1 MKIIDIVHQCCE
13 NYFNLYSPEVKNPIS
28 KVVLSFLKALS
39 MATLVIPLAV
49 YLADRITRTEKPIG
63 TTPQKM
69 NAVTT
74 SLVPAQSA
82 PIENPA
88 LANRAETVIDYSTK
102 RWKPEYALAY
112 AWDKNSDAY
121 KQAIATYEARAV
133 SANEWVWNPFKD
145 FIEHPGLAYLLPERE
160 NSHLLMYLQKAFE
173 ENPEMLLGWMN
184 INPNF
189 FKDRFQNEEIPFKM
203 DFNRGISLDET
214 SKKIVLAI
222 PITELK
228 IYGEFHSLETLEIL
242 HSTLRGMEHLKKLD
256 AQFARHLPSYTPQFS
271 HPPSSA
277 GFFTGLN
284 VHELSLFV
292 SALDLET
299 LDLPHSI
306 TKLTIRAEKD
316 KTGFNERNE
325 KIRQNL
331 QKLPHLEEITLA
343 DLPNSCSEFLGNIP
357 DQCKVV
363 KIETCGYHISVDALI
378 KRFQATPLET
388 LYLKNYEGFKNSQYT
403 ADEIEKL
410 KQAKIAKKIVVET
423 YS

>member
-1 MKIIDIVHQCCE
+1 MKIRDIVHQCCE

-28 KVVLSFLKALS
+28 KVVLAVLKALS

-49 YLADRITRTEKPIG
+49 YLTDRITRAEKPIG

-74 SLVPAQSA
+74 SLVAVPSA

-88 LANRAETVIDYSTK
+88 LANRAETEIHHTSK
-102 RWKPEYALAY
+102 RWTPERALAY
-112 AWDKNSDAY
+112 AWDKSSDAY
-121 KQAIATYEARAV
+121 KQAIANYEARAT
-133 SANEWVWNPFKD
+133 SANEWVWNPFTN
-145 FIEHPGLAYLLPERE
+145 FIDHPALAYLLPDKE
-160 NSHLLMYLQKAFE
+160 NSHLLTYLQKAFE
-173 ENPEMLLGWMN
+173 ENPDMLLGWIN
-184 INPNF
+184 INLNF
-189 FKDRFQNEEIPFKM
+189 FNDRFRNEEIPFKM

-214 SKKIVLAI
+214 SQKILLAI

-228 IYGEFHSLETLEIL
+228 IYGEFHSLETLKSL
-242 HSTLRGMEHLKKLD
+242 HATLSQMKHLKKLD
-256 AQFARHLPSYTPQFS
+256 AQFARHLPSYSPHFS
-271 HPPSSA
+271 NPSHSS

-284 VHELSLFV
+284 IHELAVFA
-292 SALDLET
+292 SAHDLET
-299 LDLPHSI
+299 LDIPHSV

-325 KIRQNL
+325 RIRQNL
-331 QKLPHLEEITLA
+331 QQLPHLEEITLA
-343 DLPNSCSEFLGNIP
+343 DLPSRCSEFLGNIP
-357 DQCKVV
+357 NKCKVL

-378 KRFQATPLET
+378 KRFENTPLET
-388 LYLKNYEGFKNSQYT
+388 LYLKNYEGFKSSQYT

-410 KQAKIAKKIVVET
+410 KHAKIAQKIVVET